1 MGTIT
6 LLRHGQTDFNAAGLL
21 QGRIDNPLNRTGF
34 AQAEKAA
41 EAIGG
46 IDRVISSPLKRA
58 IQTADAFNKEIEISD
73 AWIELDYGE
82 WDGKPMNSIPKEIWE
97 EWKNNLNFKPPNGES
112 LKNLGQRVRSTLE
125 TLVVNEDEHV
135 LIVTHV
141 SPIKASIAW
150 ALGADDDIGWRTRL
164 DTASFSQIR
173 VNSGTPT
180 LTKFN
185 MTNPL

>member
-6 LLRHGQTDFNAAGLL
+6 LLRHGQTDFNSAGLL

-34 AQAEKAA
+34 AQAVKAA

-97 EWKNNLNFKPPNGES
+97 EWKNDPSFKPPNGES
-112 LKNLGQRVRSTLE
+112 LKNLGQRVRSALE

-150 ALGADDDIGWRTRL
+150 ALGASDDIGWRARL
-164 DTASFSQIR
+164 DTASFSQIKVKAR
-173 VNSGTPT
+173 TPI
-180 LTKFN
+180 LTKLN
-185 MTNPL
+185 VTNHS